1 MAKVVVALGGNALGK
16 SPEEQLKLVKN
27 TASSLI
33 GLIAAG
39 NQVVISHGNGPQV
52 GAINLGMNFAAEHGK
67 TAAFPFPECG
77 AMSQGYIGYHLQQ
90 SLENELH
97 RRWMNKSV
105 ATIVTQIAV
114 DPNDP
119 AFENPSKPV
128 GDFYTKEQADEIA
141 KEKGYTFKEDAGRG
155 YRQVVPSPLPM
166 KIMELDSI
174 KTLID
179 ADKLVIAGGGG
190 GVPVII
196 TDKGLE
202 GVPAVIDKDR
212 SSALLADKIDADKLI
227 ILTAVDHV
235 YVNYGK
241 PDEKALKTLNVAEA
255 QKYMK
260 EGQFAAGS
268 MLPKIEACLSFVE
281 GHPER
286 EALITSLDGLDDALA
301 DKVGT
306 VIRDNEK
313 EEGARPKSLVTS
325 FSSPRKQQ

>member
-128 GDFYTKEQADEIA
+128 GDFYTKKQADEIA

-281 GHPER
+281 GYPER

-301 DKVGT
+301 GKVGT
-306 VIRDNEK
+306 VIRDN
-313 EEGARPKSLVTS
+313 
-325 FSSPRKQQ
+325 

>member
-179 ADKLVIAGGGG
+179 ADNLVIAGGGG

-255 QKYMK
+255 QKYM
-260 EGQFAAGS
+260 
-268 MLPKIEACLSFVE
+268 
-281 GHPER
+281 
-286 EALITSLDGLDDALA
+286 LDYHGFH
-301 DKVGT
+301 G
-306 VIRDNEK
+306 
-313 EEGARPKSLVTS
+313 
-325 FSSPRKQQ
+325 

>member
-255 QKYMK
+255 QKYME

-301 DKVGT
+301 GKVGT
-306 VIRDNEK
+306 VIRDN
-313 EEGARPKSLVTS
+313 
-325 FSSPRKQQ
+325 

>member
-179 ADKLVIAGGGG
+179 ADNLVIAGGGG

-281 GHPER
+281 GHHQR
-286 EALITSLDGLDDALA
+286 VMLFAL
-301 DKVGT
+301 
-306 VIRDNEK
+306 
-313 EEGARPKSLVTS
+313 KS
-325 FSSPRKQQ
+325 

>member
-241 PDEKALKTLNVAEA
+241 PDEEALKTLNVAEA

-301 DKVGT
+301 GKVGT
-306 VIRDNEK
+306 VIRDN
-313 EEGARPKSLVTS
+313 
-325 FSSPRKQQ
+325 

>member
-33 GLIAAG
+33 GLILAG

-128 GDFYTKEQADEIA
+128 GDFYTKKQADEIA

-260 EGQFAAGS
+260 EGQFVAGS

-301 DKVGT
+301 GKVGT
-306 VIRDNEK
+306 VIRDN
-313 EEGARPKSLVTS
+313 
-325 FSSPRKQQ
+325 

>member
-179 ADKLVIAGGGG
+179 ADNLVIAGGGG

-260 EGQFAAGS
+260 EGQYAAGS

-301 DKVGT
+301 GKVGT
-306 VIRDNEK
+306 VIRDN
-313 EEGARPKSLVTS
+313 
-325 FSSPRKQQ
+325 

>member
-212 SSALLADKIDADKLI
+212 SSALLADKINADKLI

-255 QKYMK
+255 RKYMK

-286 EALITSLDGLDDALA
+286 EALITSLDGLDDALTG
-301 DKVGT
+301 KVGT
-306 VIRDNEK
+306 VIRDN
-313 EEGARPKSLVTS
+313 
-325 FSSPRKQQ
+325 

>member
-33 GLIAAG
+33 GLIDAG

-52 GAINLGMNFAAEHGK
+52 GAINLGMNFAAENGK

-90 SLENELH
+90 SLQNELH
-97 RRWMNKSV
+97 RRWMNKNV
-105 ATIVTQIAV
+105 ATVVTQIAV
-114 DPNDP
+114 DPKDP
-119 AFENPSKPV
+119 AFQNPSKPV
-128 GDFYTKEQADEIA
+128 GDFYTKEQAEQIE

-155 YRQVVPSPLPM
+155 YRQVVPSPLPQ
-166 KIMELDSI
+166 KIMELNSI
-174 KTLID
+174 KTLIEAGD
-179 ADKLVIAGGGG
+179 LVIAGCGG
-190 GVPVII
+190 GVPVIM
-196 TDKGLE
+196 TDDGLE

-212 SSALLADKIDADKLI
+212 SSALLADKIDADTLI
-227 ILTAVDHV
+227 ILTAVDYV
-235 YVNYGK
+235 FVNYGK

-255 QKYMK
+255 QKYMDEK
-260 EGQFAAGS
+260 QFAAGS

-286 EALITSLDGLDDALA
+286 KALITSLNGLDDALA
-301 DKVGT
+301 GKVGT
-306 VIRDNEK
+306 VISDN
-313 EEGARPKSLVTS
+313 
-325 FSSPRKQQ
+325 

>member
-128 GDFYTKEQADEIA
+128 GDFYTKKQADEIA
-141 KEKGYTFKEDAGRG
+141 KEKGYTFKEDVGRG

-212 SSALLADKIDADKLI
+212 SSALLADKINADKLI

-286 EALITSLDGLDDALA
+286 EALITSLDGLDDALTG
-301 DKVGT
+301 KVGT
-306 VIRDNEK
+306 VIRDN
-313 EEGARPKSLVTS
+313 
-325 FSSPRKQQ
+325 

>member
-27 TASSLI
+27 TASSFI

-179 ADKLVIAGGGG
+179 ADNLVIAGGGG

-301 DKVGT
+301 GKVGT
-306 VIRDNEK
+306 VIRDN
-313 EEGARPKSLVTS
+313 
-325 FSSPRKQQ
+325 

>member
-241 PDEKALKTLNVAEA
+241 PGEKALKTLNVAEA

-301 DKVGT
+301 GKVGT
-306 VIRDNEK
+306 VIRDN
-313 EEGARPKSLVTS
+313 
-325 FSSPRKQQ
+325 

>member
-114 DPNDP
+114 DPNDT

-128 GDFYTKEQADEIA
+128 GDFYTKKQADEIA

-212 SSALLADKIDADKLI
+212 SSALLADKINADKLI

-286 EALITSLDGLDDALA
+286 EALITSLDGLDDALTG
-301 DKVGT
+301 KVGT
-306 VIRDNEK
+306 VIRDN
-313 EEGARPKSLVTS
+313 
-325 FSSPRKQQ
+325 

>member
-33 GLIAAG
+33 GLIDAG

-52 GAINLGMNFAAEHGK
+52 GAINLGMNFAAENGK

-90 SLENELH
+90 SLQNELH
-97 RRWMNKSV
+97 KRWMNKNV

-114 DPNDP
+114 DPQDP
-119 AFENPSKPV
+119 AFDNPSKPV
-128 GDFYTKEQADEIA
+128 GDFYTKEQAEQIE

-155 YRQVVPSPLPM
+155 YRQVVPSPLPK
-166 KIMELDSI
+166 KIMELNSI
-174 KTLID
+174 NTLIESG
-179 ADKLVIAGGGG
+179 ALVVAGGGG
-190 GVPVII
+190 GVPVIM
-196 TDKGLE
+196 TDDGLQ

-212 SSALLADKIDADKLI
+212 SSALLADQISADKLI
-227 ILTAVDHV
+227 ILTAVDYV

-241 PDEKALKTLNVAEA
+241 PDEKALKTLTINEA
-255 QKYMK
+255 HKYMDEK
-260 EGQFAAGS
+260 QFAAGS

-286 EALITSLDGLDDALA
+286 EAIITSLNGLDDALA
-301 DKVGT
+301 GKVGT
-306 VIRDNEK
+306 VIRDN
-313 EEGARPKSLVTS
+313 
-325 FSSPRKQQ
+325 

>member
-33 GLIAAG
+33 GLIDAG

-52 GAINLGMNFAAEHGK
+52 GAINLGKNFAAENGK

-90 SLENELH
+90 SLQNELH
-97 RRWMNKSV
+97 RRWMNKNV
-105 ATIVTQIAV
+105 ATVVTQIAV
-114 DPNDP
+114 DPKDP
-119 AFENPSKPV
+119 AFQNPSKPV
-128 GDFYTKEQADEIA
+128 GDFYTKEQAEQIE

-155 YRQVVPSPLPM
+155 YRQVVPSPLPQ
-166 KIMELDSI
+166 KIMELNSI
-174 KTLID
+174 KTLIEAGD
-179 ADKLVIAGGGG
+179 LVIAGGGG
-190 GVPVII
+190 GVPVIM
-196 TDKGLE
+196 TDDGLE

-212 SSALLADKIDADKLI
+212 SSALLADKIDADTLI
-227 ILTAVDHV
+227 ILTAVDYV
-235 YVNYGK
+235 FVNYGK

-255 QKYMK
+255 QKYMDEK
-260 EGQFAAGS
+260 QFAAGS

-286 EALITSLDGLDDALA
+286 KALITSLNGLDDALA
-301 DKVGT
+301 GKVGT
-306 VIRDNEK
+306 VISDN
-313 EEGARPKSLVTS
+313 
-325 FSSPRKQQ
+325 

>member
-179 ADKLVIAGGGG
+179 ADNLVIAGGGG

-196 TDKGLE
+196 TDKGL
-202 GVPAVIDKDR
+202 
-212 SSALLADKIDADKLI
+212 
-227 ILTAVDHV
+227 
-235 YVNYGK
+235 
-241 PDEKALKTLNVAEA
+241 
-255 QKYMK
+255 
-260 EGQFAAGS
+260 
-268 MLPKIEACLSFVE
+268 
-281 GHPER
+281 
-286 EALITSLDGLDDALA
+286 
-301 DKVGT
+301 
-306 VIRDNEK
+306 
-313 EEGARPKSLVTS
+313 
-325 FSSPRKQQ
+325 

>member
-128 GDFYTKEQADEIA
+128 GDFYTKKQADEIA

-174 KTLID
+174 KILID

-301 DKVGT
+301 GKVGT
-306 VIRDNEK
+306 VIRDN
-313 EEGARPKSLVTS
+313 
-325 FSSPRKQQ
+325 

>member
-179 ADKLVIAGGGG
+179 ADNLVIAGGGG

-286 EALITSLDGLDDALA
+286 ETLITSLDGLDDALA
-301 DKVGT
+301 GKVGT
-306 VIRDNEK
+306 VIRDN
-313 EEGARPKSLVTS
+313 
-325 FSSPRKQQ
+325 

>member
-179 ADKLVIAGGGG
+179 ADNLVIAGGGG

-196 TDKGLE
+196 TDEGLE

-301 DKVGT
+301 GKVGT
-306 VIRDNEK
+306 VIRDN
-313 EEGARPKSLVTS
+313 
-325 FSSPRKQQ
+325 

>member
-1 MAKVVVALGGNALGK
+1 
-16 SPEEQLKLVKN
+16 
-27 TASSLI
+27 
-33 GLIAAG
+33 
-39 NQVVISHGNGPQV
+39 
-52 GAINLGMNFAAEHGK
+52 MNFAAEHGK

-179 ADKLVIAGGGG
+179 ADNLVIAGGGG

-301 DKVGT
+301 GKVGT
-306 VIRDNEK
+306 VIRDN
-313 EEGARPKSLVTS
+313 
-325 FSSPRKQQ
+325 